1 MAATFGS
8 IGEYEEGKEDWP
20 QYVERLEHFFAA
32 NGIKEDD
39 RKLSVF
45 LSVIGPNAYKL
56 LQSVISPKKPGEKTF
71 QELVTAM
78 TVAPLPQKLYSGTN
92 STAISE
98 SQARV

>member
-8 IGEYEEGKEDWP
+8 IGEYEERKED
-20 QYVERLEHFFAA
+20 VERLEHFFAA
-32 NGIKEDD
+32 NGIAEDD

-56 LQSVISPKKPGEKTF
+56 LRSVIFPKAKKPGEKTF

-78 TVAPLPQKLYSGTN
+78 MEHHSPAS
-92 STAISE
+92 SE
-98 SQARV
+98 IVQRYRFHSRFRKPG